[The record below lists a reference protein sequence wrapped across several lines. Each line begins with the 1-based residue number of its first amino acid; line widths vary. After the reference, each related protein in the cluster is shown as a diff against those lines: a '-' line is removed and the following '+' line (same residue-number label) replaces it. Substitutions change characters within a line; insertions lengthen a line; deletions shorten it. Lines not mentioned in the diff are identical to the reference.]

1 MKNEHLAIQ
10 YINLAYSRAHK
21 FDKGVFDIEELK
33 SVSMLGLVKAANTY
47 NPDKNVKFLTYAT
60 RVIDNEIKLYLRK
73 NKKNIGIMSLEYEY
87 EDDLFLKDKLTDT
100 ENDFEIKVEEK
111 DLCLNAF
118 EKIKDYSIKEQKIF
132 HLYIYNGYTTRLIS
146 ELTGVSQSYVSRV
159 LKQIFEKLRK
169 DLDVNSK
176 QKHLTRNK
184 INSII

>member
-1 MKNEHLAIQ
+1 
-10 YINLAYSRAHK
+10 
-21 FDKGVFDIEELK
+21 
-33 SVSMLGLVKAANTY
+33 MLL
-47 NPDKNVKFLTYAT
+47 
-60 RVIDNEIKLYLRK
+60 I
-73 NKKNIGIMSLEYEY
+73 
-87 EDDLFLKDKLTDT
+87 
-100 ENDFEIKVEEK
+100 
-111 DLCLNAF
+111 